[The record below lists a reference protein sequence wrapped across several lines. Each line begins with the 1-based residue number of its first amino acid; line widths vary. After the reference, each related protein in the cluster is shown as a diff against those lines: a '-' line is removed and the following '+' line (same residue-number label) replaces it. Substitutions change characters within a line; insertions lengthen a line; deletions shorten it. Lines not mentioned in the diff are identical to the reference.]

1 MCNQTTYGQQ
11 HNLQHVTSQ
20 NNNDGSK
27 NHQHKKSANAVGLVS
42 MIYGEEVVEQV
53 SFDLGLMD
61 DENDESEN
69 GEIVWK
75 VALV

>member
-1 MCNQTTYGQQ
+1 
-11 HNLQHVTSQ
+11 
-20 NNNDGSK
+20 
-27 NHQHKKSANAVGLVS
+27 

-75 VALV
+75 VALVWRSWIRSGTAELSQEVDYEIGRCIMEVLISHGWF

>member
-1 MCNQTTYGQQ
+1 
-11 HNLQHVTSQ
+11 
-20 NNNDGSK
+20 
-27 NHQHKKSANAVGLVS
+27 LVS